1 MPIWH
6 GGGRKGLAMS
16 NVPPSKRELSNIE
29 YVYNAARLYSFTLD
43 CAMKLP
49 KRWMFLLTE
58 RTVDAAARVLEHAK
72 AANSIYVT
80 CAVDADLRRFHLNQA
95 YCYAQVLAS
104 YVDEMFER
112 FPSRED
118 GGGACIS
125 QASYLRWV
133 ESIDREFKLVK
144 GVMASDKKRFGGY
157 YAKESAAAVSAQLGL
172 FDT

>member
-1 MPIWH
+1 M
-6 GGGRKGLAMS
+6 
-16 NVPPSKRELSNIE
+16 
-29 YVYNAARLYSFTLD
+29 
-43 CAMKLP
+43 
-49 KRWMFLLTE
+49 
-58 RTVDAAARVLEHAK
+58 
-72 AANSIYVT
+72 
-80 CAVDADLRRFHLNQA
+80 
-95 YCYAQVLAS
+95 LAS